1 MIVPANM
8 LQHAKVVVIAQLFF
22 IVWLFYEVRTLIL
35 TLTIYEISTLATP

>member
-22 IVWLFYEVRTLIL
+22 IVWLFYELRTLIL
-35 TLTIYEISTLATP
+35 TRTIYEVTTLGTP